1 MENIF
6 PSRISLVNNIIG
18 VVQPV
23 TLNKWLRNFLKIG
36 NLHIKNLVCGKE
48 EIQEKVKV
56 KRTQTAVKICMCK
69 NEENLRTQKEALK
82 ANKKAVNEAQTMF

>member
-48 EIQEKVKV
+48 EIQEK
-56 KRTQTAVKICMCK
+56 KIGEGNESENQNK
-69 NEENLRTQKEALK
+69 NG
-82 ANKKAVNEAQTMF
+82 